1 MKKINKRSVI
11 LLLTLFLNFSIS
23 LFATHMVGGEISYE
37 YQGGNQYT
45 ITLKF
50 YRDCEGIELRNPATV
65 LIYNSSDDLVQ
76 RISVPLSSQSFLPLV
91 PPGPCTPVPPG
102 VCVEMGVYTTTAT
115 LPPIPGG
122 YKIVHNDIARN
133 AGIVNGPDGAGSYLA
148 TIPDIAIAPIN
159 SNPKYKSTPP
169 VFICV
174 NSPFSYDN
182 SATDVDGDS
191 LVYSLCSP
199 LERAVPYTPYPFFS
213 PYTATNPLGGGMSI
227 NPTTGLLTGTP
238 NMIGRFVVGVCVT
251 EYRKGKLIST
261 STRDFQFN
269 VVECRSLSV
278 ASALSALTN
287 CNTHEVTF
295 FNNSVD
301 GVSYLW
307 DFGDGTTSTAFAPV
321 HIYPATGN
329 YTVTLTAYASDPNCK
344 DVTTFTV
351 KVDVCRPCGMSVDVT
366 TVAGSCSPASGCYQ
380 FTYSHPC
387 NNGSWTGSMKYG
399 IFNVSLNC
407 SGGQGSSGGSAPT
420 TMPNIVVNGVT
431 LPQAGVTT
439 VTQTPITGSC
449 NGYYQTSSSG
459 GNLIIVFNAN
469 VTGIQAG
476 GATAN
481 VTGGTPPY
489 TINWATTPTKTG
501 PSIAST
507 QPGTYNVIVTDA
519 NGCVEVVNFTI
530 PGNSTLNFTAS
541 KTDVTGCGLNN
552 GTLSATGV
560 TGSTGTVTYS
570 WQPGGY
576 TTANVSN
583 VPPGTYTIT
592 INDGA
597 NCPKSAVVTVGGVP
611 PISFNVTPTDAPCFG
626 AAGGSATVSAPSGGA
641 GPYTYSWNTTPVQT
655 TATATNLSKGFY
667 MVQVTDANGCTG
679 TKAITVNSPNPLTV
693 ALAKVSPT
701 CFDSKNGTVT
711 ASPGGGT
718 TPYTYLWGANAASQT
733 TNTASA
739 LTGGQTYTV
748 TVTDNKGCTKTG
760 SIFNARP
767 SIISHDIVDR
777 STVTCS
783 GTFTGIAEN
792 IASGGT
798 GTLTYSWSPGG
809 ATTAI
814 ASNLTS
820 GVRYTVVIRDA
831 NNCSVDDTITVFN
844 KGPITIVASATKTCG
859 NSNSGTATVL
869 VNGGTT
875 PFTYLWNP
883 GSLNS
888 PTIVGL
894 ASGTSYSV
902 TVTDGSG
909 CTKTSSVTIGSNP
922 ALTLNETVTGC
933 TNSAA
938 IDLTV
943 SGGSTPYL
951 YTWDNGMNTEDL
963 SGLSPN
969 VYRITVWDANNCFDT
984 LSINIGPTPC
994 TPTVLATGGSA
1005 CPGGCVLLTAV
1016 GSDGKPPYT
1025 YAWSPGAATG
1035 TTANI
1040 CTGGSQTYTVTITD
1054 NLGATSTST
1063 ASVVFNAA
1071 PVVTASP
1078 VSICE
1083 NGSAPLTAG
1092 GADTYTWTPATGLSA
1107 TTGGTVTANPT
1118 ATETYTVTGTSSLG
1132 CSASTAVTVTVNSN
1146 PTISVPDASICP
1158 GSPTTLTASGGD
1170 TYTWTPATGLSAT
1183 TGSTVTAN
1191 PPSNTTYTVVGTSIA
1206 GCSNAT
1212 TVTVS
1217 VGNIVADAGTNTAIC
1232 TGKNTTLN
1240 ATGGTSYVWSPA
1252 GSLDNASSS
1261 NPLASPTATTTY
1273 TVTATSGICTDVDS
1287 VTITVNALPVL
1298 SSNNDSI
1305 CEGTAKQLN
1314 VSGADTYLWIPS
1326 TGLSSTT
1333 GNTVSANPTTSTTY
1347 TIVGTITSS
1356 GCVDSTTVQ
1365 LNVNPIPVL
1374 TSSPDSLCENSS
1386 VTLTVSGAAV
1396 YTWTPGTG
1404 LSTTTG
1410 ASVTANPTSS
1420 IVYTVVGATL
1430 SGCTATT
1437 TVPVKIF
1444 PLPTALANSGGPYCE
1459 GDELVLNSAGG
1470 TSYSWSGPNSFTS
1483 TDQSPKISASTVA
1496 MAGVYTVTT
1505 SSTGCTTTATA
1516 TTTIV
1521 INPAPVPTAAN
1532 TGSYCPGE
1540 TIDLTSTGGTSYDW
1554 TGPNGFTSTNQNPS
1568 IPSSTVADG
1577 GVYTVTA
1584 TAGGCSTAVSTTVI
1598 VYPVEKTNVDP
1609 HICPGQT
1616 YTHTNGTTVST
1627 STVFVDT
1634 LSSVVSGC
1642 DSIVTTTL
1650 TVNTPYADAGSDVTI
1665 FSNASTVLNATGGVS
1680 YAWTP
1685 AYGLSCTA
1693 CPNPTADP
1701 DSTTTYYVVS
1711 TDAAGC
1717 TSMDS
1722 ITVTVKEYI
1731 PCNDKADMSTII
1743 PNAFTPNHD
1752 GWNDLLCIPE
1762 NICIKSIS
1770 LRIYDRWGEKV
1781 YDSTNPTDCW
1791 DGIYRGKELNTAVF
1805 AYYLTIEYPSGEKAS
1820 SKGNISLIK

>member
-1 MKKINKRSVI
+1 
-11 LLLTLFLNFSIS
+11 
-23 LFATHMVGGEISYE
+23 MVGGEISYE

-50 YRDCEGIELRNPATV
+50 YRDCGGVELRNPATF
-65 LIYNSSDDLVQ
+65 LIYNSSDVLVQ

-102 VCVEMGVYTTTAT
+102 VCVEMGVYITTAT

-122 YKIVHNDIARN
+122 YKIVHYDLARN

-148 TIPDIAIAPIN
+148 TIPDISIAPIN
-159 SNPKYKSTPP
+159 SNPKYKNTPP

-174 NSPFSYDN
+174 NSPLSYDN

-351 KVDVCRPCGMSVDVT
+351 KVDVCRPCGMSVSVSST
-366 TVAGSCSPASGCYQ
+366 PAECGVGGCGKITWTVPCTSCANR
-380 FTYSHPC
+380 TVNNC
-387 NNGSWTGSMKYG
+387 NNFSYSDISNCGNPAKAG
-399 IFNVSLNC
+399 IACPAGVIC
-407 SGGQGSSGGSAPT
+407 
-420 TMPNIVVNGVT
+420 NGVDIALIPGAT
-431 LPQAGVTT
+431 STWQPGG
-439 VTQTPITGSC
+439 PCSC
-449 NGYYQTSSSG
+449 GYTSSSSG
-459 GNLIIVFNAN
+459 SIITIVLCTNKPQ
-469 VTGIQAG
+469 TLGT
-476 GATAN
+476 ATVS

-489 TINWATTPTKTG
+489 TYGWTPSGGNGATATG
-501 PSIAST
+501 LSAKIYT
-507 QPGTYNVIVTDA
+507 VIVTDA
-519 NGCVEVVNFTI
+519 NGCVEIKSVPIAGDGTI
-530 PGNSTLNFTAS
+530 TLNTG
-541 KTDVTGCGLNN
+541 KTDITGCGLTN
-552 GTLSATGV
+552 GTA
-560 TGSTGTVTYS
+560 TVTPANGSGAYTYLWS
-570 WQPGGY
+570 PGGQ
-576 TTANVSN
+576 TTSSVSGLAA
-583 VPPGTYTIT
+583 GTYTVLVNDASNCPSTKTVT
-592 INDGA
+592 INPVA
-597 NCPKSAVVTVGGVP
+597 T
-611 PISFNVTPTDAPCFG
+611 ISFNATPTDAPCFG
-626 AAGGSATVSAPSGGA
+626 AAGGSATVSAPSGGV

-655 TATATNLSKGFY
+655 TATATNLPKGFY

-711 ASPGGGT
+711 ASPSGGT
-718 TPYTYLWGANAASQT
+718 APYTYLWGANAASQT
-733 TNTASA
+733 TSSASA
-739 LTGGQTYTV
+739 LIGGQTYTV

-767 SIISHDIVDR
+767 SIISHDIVDK
-777 STVTCS
+777 STVTCN

-844 KGPITIVASATKTCG
+844 KGPIAIVASATKTCG
-859 NSNSGTATVL
+859 NSPSGTATVL
-869 VNGGTT
+869 VNGGTA
-875 PFTYLWNP
+875 PFTYQWNP

-894 ASGTSYSV
+894 ESGATYAV

-909 CTKTSSVTIGSNP
+909 CTKTSSVSIGSNP
-922 ALTLNETVTGC
+922 ALTLSETVTGC

-938 IDLTV
+938 IDLAV
-943 SGGSTPYL
+943 SGGSTPYV

-969 VYRITVWDANNCFDT
+969 IYKITVWDANNCFDT

-994 TPTVLATGGSA
+994 TPSVLATGGSA
-1005 CPGGCVLLTAV
+1005 CPGACVVLTAV

-1040 CTGGSQTYTVTITD
+1040 CTGGTQTYTVTITD

-1063 ASVVFNAA
+1063 ASVIFNAD
-1071 PVVTASP
+1071 PVVTANP
-1078 VSICE
+1078 ESICE
-1083 NGSAPLTAG
+1083 NSSTPLTAS

-1132 CSASTAVTVTVNSN
+1132 CTASTAVTVTVNSN
-1146 PTISVPDASICP
+1146 PIITVPNASMCP
-1158 GSPTTLTASGGD
+1158 GNPTTLTASGGA
-1170 TYTWTPATGLSAT
+1170 TYTWTPATDLSAT
-1183 TGSTVTAN
+1183 TGETVTAN
-1191 PPSNTTYTVVGTSIA
+1191 PPSNATYTVVGTSSA
-1206 GCSNAT
+1206 GCSNST

-1217 VGNIVADAGTNTAIC
+1217 VGNIVADAGSNTTIC

-1305 CEGTAKQLN
+1305 CEGIAKQLS
-1314 VSGADTYLWIPS
+1314 VSGADTYLWTPS
-1326 TGLSSTT
+1326 TGLSSST
-1333 GNTVSANPTTSTTY
+1333 GNSVSANPTTSTTY

-1365 LNVNPIPVL
+1365 LNVNPVPVL

-1396 YTWTPGTG
+1396 YTWTPTTG
-1404 LSTTTG
+1404 LSATTG
-1410 ASVTANPTSS
+1410 ASVTANPTAS
-1420 IVYTVVGATL
+1420 IAYTVVGSTL

-1437 TVPVKIF
+1437 TVPVKVF
-1444 PLPTALANSGGPYCE
+1444 PLPVALANSGGPYCE
-1459 GDELVLNSAGG
+1459 GDVLVLNSAGG

-1483 TDQSPKISASTVA
+1483 AIQSPTISASTMA
-1496 MAGVYTVTT
+1496 MTGTYTVTV
-1505 SSTGCTTTATA
+1505 SSVGCTTTSTA
-1516 TTTIV
+1516 TTTIIV
-1521 INPAPVPTAAN
+1521 NPAPIPTASN

-1554 TGPNGFTSTNQNPS
+1554 TGPNGFTSVNQNPS

-1642 DSIVTTTL
+1642 DSIITTTL

-1665 FSNASTVLNATGGVS
+1665 FSNASTVLTATGGVS

-1693 CPNPTADP
+1693 CPDPTADP

-1722 ITVTVKEYI
+1722 VTVTVKEYI

-1762 NICIKSIS
+1762 NICIKNIS

-1781 YDSTNPTDCW
+1781 YDSTNPADCW